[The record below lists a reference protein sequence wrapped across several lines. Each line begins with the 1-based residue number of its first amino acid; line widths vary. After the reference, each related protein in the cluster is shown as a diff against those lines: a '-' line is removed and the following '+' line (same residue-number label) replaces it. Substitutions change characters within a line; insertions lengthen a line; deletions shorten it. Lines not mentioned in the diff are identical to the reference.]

1 MFLPFRPVFRV
12 QLAITR
18 WLKLCLLDGAS
29 VFVTQ
34 DEIPPFLKTLIGNH
48 MLKTYRWIGYLIRR
62 TFLS

>member
-1 MFLPFRPVFRV
+1 MLD
-12 QLAITR
+12 IT
-18 WLKLCLLDGAS
+18 WWIQLCLLDGAS

-48 MLKTYRWIGYLIRR
+48 VENVSLDWNRIIRR